1 MWVWVCVLAWTWVN
15 VCVQVCVRVCARVQ
29 VQVQV
34 RVCVLMCVCTCAG
47 AGACMHACACIA
59 NNSVRFV
66 LLYDLHLVLVA
77 VHVSGISDAAAYV
90 EIMEVLWKYVVVLL
104 LLVLLLLVVLVLVL
118 VLVVLVLVLVLLV
131 LVVLVVVMQIFITL
145 TTAKLTT
152 CGAAR
157 VRTLRSGDQR
167 RICWSACSMSSITC
181 HRHRCVRVGATG
193 MSLQMRARVCVCVP
207 VCLRVRARALFNVI
221 HHLSRACV

>member
-1 MWVWVCVLAWTWVN
+1 MVL
-15 VCVQVCVRVCARVQ
+15 
-29 VQVQV
+29 
-34 RVCVLMCVCTCAG
+34 
-47 AGACMHACACIA
+47 H
-59 NNSVRFV
+59 
-66 LLYDLHLVLVA
+66 
-77 VHVSGISDAAAYV
+77 
-90 EIMEVLWKYVVVLL
+90 
-104 LLVLLLLVVLVLVL
+104 
-118 VLVVLVLVLVLLV
+118 V

-207 VCLRVRARALFNVI
+207 VCLRVRARALCNVI
-221 HHLSRACV
+221 HHLSPTQVRVCRGNWYELADARACVCMCLCACVCVRVQVCVLVYLCACALLDEPCYMMTRSHTHTLSHAHAHTHIHTRALTHIHALTHTHTHTRTHTHANTQTHRWRPC